1 MVQAIYGSD
10 NSSLWTPYQTG
21 SYPITTTRLAAWI
34 DGEDDTR
41 MTLVPIAD
49 AGLGTNK
56 ITTLT
61 DKGVAQV
68 EFGQASGFEVPNF
81 ANGTA
86 SFLINDRNTNVVK
99 KYNISKSKIA
109 KNDLK
114 LKESI
119 NKLADYREKVL
130 NERFDKLVKGFVK

>member
-10 NSSLWTPYQTG
+10 NSSLWTPSQTG
-21 SYPITTTRLAAWI
+21 SYPLTTTTLAAWI

-81 ANGTA
+81 SNGTA
-86 SFLINDRNTNVVK
+86 SFLINDRNT
-99 KYNISKSKIA
+99 IRQRFMLLSKRSS
-109 KNDLK
+109 L
-114 LKESI
+114 
-119 NKLADYREKVL
+119 
-130 NERFDKLVKGFVK
+130 